1 MWIQSSI
8 GREGMGW
15 EGRAVSIGGGILEGL
30 EGRGGKARNAE
41 GIELGRGKG
50 RGMGV
55 VMMGLVEEGV
65 RA

>member
-1 MWIQSSI
+1 
-8 GREGMGW
+8 MGW

-30 EGRGGKARNAE
+30 EGSGGKARNAE